1 MKQYYSILIA
11 LSLGLT
17 SSSYAQE
24 TMSISLTNEQAETL
38 FLEQNLSL
46 LASKLEISQAEAL
59 LLQAKTWPNPTFEL
73 SDVNLWKNNSVEE
86 QPALIGRWGETTQ
99 FSIGIEQQIQT
110 AGKRRKNIDLNK
122 LSVQEKQLEF
132 DMILRELKLELRTLF
147 TEAQFYN
154 EQQKIYTKQL
164 EATESLIT
172 AYKNQVEKGNISQA
186 EYIRLKALSLQFQ
199 KELISLKEEN
209 QKVLKELK
217 NLLHIAPNVSI
228 CIDLPLEVNTA
239 KINAIDLN
247 LELDNILQDHPAI
260 LISENNVL
268 QARKKLEIE
277 KATQI
282 PDLNFSIQ
290 YDRAGNIMRNFIGI
304 GLSFELPVF
313 DRNKGN
319 IREAL
324 LESEIKQ
331 LELAGKK
338 NETLHEITAAFN
350 HFQQIKELY
359 QSLDPNYES
368 TLDQLLEAYHQNF
381 KNKNVNIITY
391 LDFVAAYMENKTTL
405 LETQRDVIVNFETLQ
420 FLLGKDF

>member
-1 MKQYYSILIA
+1 MKQYYRILTA
-11 LSLGLT
+11 LSLT
-17 SSSYAQE
+17 FASASYAQE
-24 TMSISLTNEQAETL
+24 TISISLTNEQAETL

-99 FSIGIEQQIQT
+99 FSIALEQQIQT
-110 AGKRRKNIDLNK
+110 AGKRRKNIDLNT
-122 LSVQEKQLEF
+122 LSVQEKHLEF
-132 DMILRELKLELRTLF
+132 DLILRELKLDLRTLF
-147 TEAQFYN
+147 AEAQFYN
-154 EQQKIYTKQL
+154 AQQKIYKKQL
-164 EATESLIT
+164 EATENLIF

-199 KELISLKEEN
+199 KELIDLNEEN
-209 QKVLKELK
+209 QKVLKDLK
-217 NLLHIAPNVSI
+217 NCLHIAPNI
-228 CIDLPLEVNTA
+228 TITIDLPLEVDA
-239 KINAIDLN
+239 DKIHALDLN
-247 LELDNILQDHPAI
+247 LELENILQNHPAI
-260 LISENNVL
+260 LISENRAL
-268 QARKKLEIE
+268 QANKKHEIE
-277 KATQI
+277 KAAQI

-290 YDRAGNIMRNFIGI
+290 YDRAGNIMRNFVGF
-304 GLSFELPVF
+304 GLSFDLPVF

-331 LELAGKK
+331 LELDGKK
-338 NETLHEITAAFN
+338 SETIHEITAAFN
-350 HFQQIKELY
+350 HFQQIKDLY
-359 QSLDPNYES
+359 QNIEPNYES
-368 TLDQLLEAYHQNF
+368 TLDQLLEAYYQNF

-405 LETQRDVIVNFETLQ
+405 LETQRDVIINFETLQ
-420 FLLGKDF
+420 FVLGKDF